1 MASRVADVTGV
12 VIVGVDDLFFDVLSR
27 PWARRSG
34 ARRDAFLSHI
44 RQCKE
49 YPPSVTALKTGT
61 NMFLDPIRLGVIG
74 VFFKDRVYDGTRTIF
89 ST

>member
-1 MASRVADVTGV
+1 MFAFCCVLFLLAMVAATTRLMDQ
-12 VIVGVDDLFFDVLSR
+12 LL
-27 PWARRSG
+27 
-34 ARRDAFLSHI
+34 
-44 RQCKE
+44 K